1 MTVLG
6 LQRRLTFEDVIDK
19 GVELDFQDIHVYNRA
34 ATNYRSGFFYQ
45 PPNEEEVADPNHDER
60 HEAALAA
67 LRAAAV
73 QFEQARDA
81 HHQQAREAFQ
91 GAMPRPAG
99 VHQAPAPEPQ
109 APAAGQAGPARDAG
123 GPQMPAGPA
132 RDAGGPQMRSGADD
146 LRNPAGPIPPPR
158 DAPPRDGF
166 RAAPPD
172 AGVGAFN
179 EPLRAGPPRPRAG
192 AQGGRR
198 RQRSRSPPGSMFP
211 GQAPRPAP
219 AAGLPAP
226 ANNQARQEARERAN
240 RPETL
245 HQRAAEAPRQYRMA
259 TPSPRDH
266 VLPEKIQKKQDERLL
281 SFKKK
286 RYPAVER
293 PDLAPIRQ
301 RERKVAKEEQLRKKR
316 ESARQIDS
324 KRPRQQERVIP
335 IKRRN
340 LGKKYLEAR
349 SGRREA

>member
-109 APAAGQAGPARDAG
+109 APAAGQ
-123 GPQMPAGPA
+123 AGPA

-286 RYPAVER
+286 RYPALER
-293 PDLAPIRQ
+293 PELKPTREQRKQAARQ
-301 RERKVAKEEQLRKKR
+301 KISEKR
-316 ESARQIDS
+316 ESARQIDR
-324 KRPRQQERVIP
+324 KRPREEQGTDFYY
-335 IKRRN
+335 RRHM
-340 LGKKYLEAR
+340 R
-349 SGRREA
+349 GRGAQ